1 MRRVA
6 GLGCGRDPKGL
17 QQQIAHPIEQV
28 DDGLREKIEE
38 PHRGCQEQRDRP
50 RAGDG
55 EALRGQ
61 LAHHHVQHG
70 DDPEGHRDRQAH
82 ARDGGGVAEERLEQV
97 VEDGFP
103 HHAETQARERD
114 PELAGGEVGVDVVH
128 RVADRARPRLAV
140 AQELVDL
147 GGP

>member
-1 MRRVA
+1 MGGARNSET
-6 GLGCGRDPKGL
+6 GP
-17 QQQIAHPIEQV
+17 
-28 DDGLREKIEE
+28 
-38 PHRGCQEQRDRP
+38 
-50 RAGDG
+50 
-55 EALRGQ
+55 ALAMARLFG
-61 LAHHHVQHG
+61 ASSPHHHVQHG

-82 ARDGGGVAEERLEQV
+82 AGDGGGVAEERLEQV